1 MPSGAFR
8 TVLLIGNF
16 AIKLPRLRNFLQ
28 GLRCNRWEREMWNYW
43 QPIFQW
49 KTLCPVYVS
58 DPLGLFVV
66 MPRAIQPVSEEE
78 VDTLPD
84 YYPPISAE
92 LKPDDYGCLKGNAVA
107 LDYGLW
113 DKDMVDEKRNYY
125 ANHAHK
131 PAIEIPKND

>member
-1 MPSGAFR
+1 
-8 TVLLIGNF
+8 
-16 AIKLPRLRNFLQ
+16 
-28 GLRCNRWEREMWNYW
+28 
-43 QPIFQW
+43 
-49 KTLCPVYVS
+49 
-58 DPLGLFVV
+58 